1 MSLPVRGSRLSV
13 ATLGA
18 LVLATTLIPSANL
31 FADDDPPGGKALDRA
46 AAERPAHVAA
56 IVIGIS
62 DYPRL
67 GGDPVPPSYGAG
79 RDAFTFAEW
88 LKHEGGWSPA
98 NVLLMSDAG
107 LPNPGANLDDPG
119 NVRPTR
125 ENLSEFALGRWLRS
139 RLGPKPG
146 GDDLVVI
153 YFAGQAA
160 NFPEARGGVTVDRG
174 YLMALNG
181 RWAIDDAVDAL
192 ASRGVQVLCLLDTS
206 LEGRPKVVPEGKPGA
221 SGRAFL
227 QRITRQPAV
236 SAWLAASSGPAAAAT
251 RFSERSP
258 FTAAL
263 LQGLGKPSARN
274 NLVACLK
281 SMGGDARLSDQQF
294 AASGNLHPRLT
305 LWARDLR
312 GGDRTAEI
320 LLQRGHSNVVSKLAY
335 SPAGDLLFT
344 GSRDST
350 VRAWRLADRRLL
362 RVLAPHFEGITALA
376 VSADGRVVVAG
387 DGSGA
392 VQAWDYEHGSAS
404 NLVVAPL
411 INPKPCEDAAFLAG
425 TAQFVTRDKDG
436 TCRLWTPDKDGN
448 YTPRETSRSAL
459 ALASADADG
468 PVAFVVAEPKDAP
481 VSRLNRFRGDGTSLG
496 TVDGPGGRVKS
507 ASLASD
513 GRRIVAGD
521 GEGRLLLRDETTGKP
536 IPLPKLDTEVV
547 SVSLAGDRVAAA
559 ERGRVHIFDLA
570 EGQGP
575 IEQQSIMLP
584 PGTQVFRVLLSRD
597 GRRLAARVD
606 KHPGALAWAIE
617 GAGPPRPITLD
628 RAGSWAAELA
638 FAPDGRTLMAGC
650 QDGSIRSWTLDSG
663 EPGVSLPKGR
673 GRVAA
678 LSAGGAGRYL
688 LQMTSDGYA
697 FVWDLQ
703 EGGAPKPL
711 HEQGARPTGEWASGS
726 LSPDGK
732 LAYLTNGRRGDI
744 VVFEVA
750 SGRSL
755 PERLTPPAELAE
767 PLGRVVVAKNADSG
781 RVAAEVLGKA
791 SVCVWDAKGQ
801 LIRVV
806 TDVFDRLERERDLI
820 DLDLSP
826 DGKRLLVAGGMGTVA
841 VFDLEAAEPG
851 APLRPARVAT
861 LTVEGYLKPL
871 KEWLSVARL
880 VPASGDAKPLRIAL
894 AIGSRTD
901 EGVQSRLMF
910 WGPGDAAPSLLMS
923 SIRGEVGALTSS
935 VDGRWLTAAADRTIE
950 VWNLQAD
957 RPRSMRLTPRPNHL
971 ERIQALVAQADPPLI
986 ISGGDDTQVRF
997 WPLSG
1002 PRQNQL
1008 LGSMALDQNTGGWV
1022 AFTAKLKAPNGPGP
1036 GLREYVRFDSSL
1048 GGELGVSFIDGD
1060 QVRMLDQFGQESRL
1074 LALTDFLRRADVPQP
1089 PQDVPARDSE
1099 PPRIAIEPPQH
1110 RLSQASSDQLTVSL
1124 GMQPIQELRLYQ
1136 NTVPIEIEPAT
1147 WQGRSEVTIPVT
1159 LLKGQNRF
1167 YAMASIPNALDGRSN
1182 EVDLV
1187 YRGPED
1193 EPRLHILALGI
1204 GQYTDPAMQLRFA
1217 EKDAR
1222 DFADHLRQNDPNAPV
1237 RTGYFQVLT
1246 NDEINDRSI
1255 ETEFNKLERAVKGRP
1270 QDRVVLFLAG
1280 HTDVELRVF
1289 SLLLPPFPAANDP
1302 RRTKLPLA
1310 LLYRKLT
1317 RLDAL
1322 NRAVVVDAC
1331 RTQDIA
1337 GDQRIRQIKA
1347 LVNEQAHGAR
1357 TTYILA
1363 ARKGGHL
1370 VGEVDALE
1378 HGVLTYVL
1386 LRGLEAPNLKAP
1398 PEAKALDA
1406 LKAGADLNGD
1416 GIITADELATFA
1428 DMNVP
1433 QLVKQFPQL
1442 VQRAGPGRSVS
1453 RRIEEAESS
1462 DFDPVPESFPVFRL
1476 AAPGG
1481 RR

>member
-1 MSLPVRGSRLSV
+1 MSLPARGRYLSI
-13 ATLGA
+13 ATLGS
-18 LVLATTLIPSANL
+18 LVLATTLVPCANVN
-31 FADDDPPGGKALDRA
+31 ADDDPPGGKVQDRPV
-46 AAERPAHVAA
+46 AERPSHVAA

-67 GGDPVPPSYGAG
+67 GADPIPPSYGAA
-79 RDAFTFAEW
+79 RDAFSFAEW
-88 LKHEGGWSPA
+88 LKREGGWSPA
-98 NVLLMSDAG
+98 NVLLMTDSG

-125 ENLSEFALGRWLRS
+125 ENLGEFALGRWLNS

-146 GDDLVVI
+146 GDNLVVI

-160 NFPEARGGVTVDRG
+160 GFPEDRGGVTVDRG

-181 RWAIDDAVDAL
+181 RWAIDDAVDSL

-206 LEGRPKVVPEGKPGA
+206 LEGRPKPVPEGKRGA
-221 SGRAFL
+221 SGRTFL

-263 LQGLGKPSARN
+263 LQGLGKPAARN

-281 SMGGDARLSDQQF
+281 NMGGDARLSDQQF

-305 LWARDLR
+305 LWAKDLR

-362 RVLAPHFEGITALA
+362 RVMAPHFEGITALA
-376 VSADGRVVVAG
+376 VSSDGRIVVAG

-392 VQAWDYEHGSAS
+392 IQAWDYEHGAS
-404 NLVVAPL
+404 NQLAAPVF
-411 INPKPCEDAAFLAG
+411 NARPCEDAAFLAG

-436 TCRLWTPDKDGN
+436 TCRLWTPDKEGT
-448 YTPRETSRSAL
+448 YISRETSRSAL
-459 ALASADADG
+459 ALSSADADG
-468 PVAFVVAEPKDAP
+468 PVAFVVSEPKDVP
-481 VSRLNRFRGDGTSLG
+481 VSRLARFRADGTSLG
-496 TVDGPGGRVKS
+496 VVDGPGGRVKS
-507 ASLASD
+507 ASLATD

-536 IPLPKLDTEVV
+536 IPLPKLATEVV
-547 SVSLAGDRVAAA
+547 SVSLAGDRLAVA
-559 ERGRVHIFDLA
+559 ERGRLHIFDLA

-575 IEQQSIMLP
+575 IEQRSITLP
-584 PGTQVFRVLLSRD
+584 TGTQVFRVLLSRD
-597 GRRLAARVD
+597 GRRVAARVD
-606 KHPGALAWAIE
+606 KHPGALAWAID
-617 GAGPPRPITLD
+617 GAGPPRPIVLD

-663 EPGVSLPKGR
+663 EPGVALPKGR

-688 LQMTSDGYA
+688 LQLTSDGYA

-703 EGGAPKPL
+703 EGGAPRPL
-711 HEQGARPTGEWASGS
+711 HEEGASPTREWSSGA

-732 LAYLTNGRRGDI
+732 LAYLTNVRRGDV
-744 VVFEVA
+744 VVFDVT
-750 SGRSL
+750 SGRSR
-755 PERLTPPAELAE
+755 PDRLTPPAELAE
-767 PLGRVVVAKNADSG
+767 PLGRVVVAKDPASG
-781 RVAAEVLGKA
+781 RVAAEVLGKG
-791 SVCVWDAKGQ
+791 SVCVWDAQGR

-806 TDVFDRLERERDLI
+806 TDVFDKHERERDLI

-826 DGKRLLVAGGMGTVA
+826 DGKRLLLGGGLGTIA
-841 VFDLEAAEPG
+841 VFDLEANEPG

-861 LTVEGYLKPL
+861 LAADGYLKPL
-871 KEWLSVARL
+871 KEWLSIAKL
-880 VPASGDAKPLRIAL
+880 VPANGDATSLRVAL
-894 AIGSRTD
+894 GIGGRTD
-901 EGVQSRLMF
+901 QGVQSRLMF
-910 WGPGDAAPSLLMS
+910 WGLGNAAPSLLMS
-923 SIRGEVGALTSS
+923 SIRGEVGALNSS
-935 VDGRWLTAAADRTIE
+935 VDGKWLTAAADRTIE
-950 VWNLQAD
+950 VWDLRGD

-1002 PRQNQL
+1002 PRTNQL
-1008 LGSMALDQNTGGWV
+1008 LGSMALDQNSGGWV
-1022 AFTAKLKAPNGPGP
+1022 AFTAKLRAPNGPGA
-1036 GLREYVRFDSSL
+1036 GVREYVRFDSSL

-1060 QVRMLDQFGQESRL
+1060 QVRMLDQFGQENRL
-1074 LALTDFLRRADVPQP
+1074 LALTDFLRRADIPAP
-1089 PQDVPARDSE
+1089 PQDVPARDAE
-1099 PPRIAIEPPQH
+1099 PPRIAIEPPPH
-1110 RLSQASSDQLTVSL
+1110 RLSQAPADRLTLSL
-1124 GMQPIQELRLYQ
+1124 GTQPIQELRLYQ
-1136 NTVPIEIEPAT
+1136 NTIPIEIEPAT
-1147 WQGRSEVTIPVT
+1147 WQGRSEVTVPVT

-1187 YRGPED
+1187 YRGAED

-1222 DFADHLRQNDPNAPV
+1222 DFADHLRQNDPSAPI
-1237 RTGYFQVLT
+1237 RTGYFRVLT
-1246 NDEINDRSI
+1246 NNEINERSI
-1255 ETEFNKLERAVKGRP
+1255 DVEFNQLERDVKGRP

-1289 SLLLPPFPAANDP
+1289 SLLLPPFPAANNP
-1302 RRTKLPLA
+1302 KLAKLPLA

-1337 GDQRIRQIKA
+1337 SDQRIRQIKA

-1386 LRGLEAPNLKAP
+1386 LRGLEAPNLKTP
-1398 PEAKALDA
+1398 PEANALDS
-1406 LKAGADLNGD
+1406 LKSGADLNGD
-1416 GIITADELATFA
+1416 GIVTADELSTFA

-1433 QLVKQFPQL
+1433 KLVKHFPQL
-1442 VQRAGPGRSVS
+1442 VQRAGPGRSLS
-1453 RRIEEAESS
+1453 RRIEDADSS
-1462 DFDPVPESFPVFRL
+1462 DFDPVPESFPVFRFVG
-1476 AAPGG
+1476 PGG